1 MDNLE
6 TKALNIIMRLEKRK
20 EVQKIAAYILTN
32 AVKYRLLLKNNPED
46 KKARKRIVYKIKKY
60 MEEFRIS
67 NRQLKE

>member
-32 AVKYRLLLKNNPED
+32 AVKVPFNPEE
-46 KKARKRIVYKIKKY
+46 KPRGQEIPEALGV
-60 MEEFRIS
+60 
-67 NRQLKE
+67 